1 VIGPLL
7 NTTVTVYRPAFVAD
21 GRGGRTQT
29 FASQG
34 TVRAKVGQPAQVEG
48 IIAGRDGAMLLTPVH
63 VAFAADVRRGDE
75 LDAGGTR
82 RLRVVAV
89 VNDSRET
96 YKRAD
101 CEVVQGGSA

>member
-1 VIGPLL
+1 MIAHLL
-7 NTTVTVYRPAFVAD
+7 NTTVTVYRATYAAD
-21 GRGGRTQT
+21 GAGGRTST
-29 FASQG
+29 MASQG

-63 VAFAADVRRGDE
+63 VEFAADVQRGDH
-75 LDAGGTR
+75 LDTGGDR

-89 VNDSRET
+89 VNDSRRT

-101 CEVVQGGSA
+101 CEVIQSASA

>member
-7 NTTVTVYRPAFVAD
+7 NSTVTVYRVTHVAD
-21 GRGGRTQT
+21 GRGGRTGT

-48 IIAGRDGAMLLTPVH
+48 VVAGREGAMLLTPVH
-63 VAFAADVRRGDE
+63 VAYAADVQRGDE
-75 LDAGGTR
+75 LDAGGDR

-89 VNDSRET
+89 VNDSRLT
-96 YKRAD
+96 YKRCD
-101 CEVVQGGSA
+101 CEVIQSGG